1 MIHLKN
7 SVLLFKGRH
16 MTGGVSPWDP
26 EQSALLIEPVQS
38 WVFPTVN
45 LVEWEMFT
53 LLNVE
58 LAQDVNI
65 SNDVPSI
72 IPSILDAD
80 ILKYR
85 MGESKVVAGHQS
97 VWSIWWW
104 GKDYIIKCLKQCS
117 GTSPVWFYESLCW
130 FENMVKTIRWP
141 IFSFTHL
148 TNLHNIVTRDF

>member
-80 ILKYR
+80 MLKYR

-97 VWSIWWW
+97 VWSIDDEV
-104 GKDYIIKCLKQCS
+104 KIISSSVWNSVLVHPQCGFMNLFVGLKIWLKLFYDRYFHLH
-117 GTSPVWFYESLCW
+117 TSQICI
-130 FENMVKTIRWP
+130 T
-141 IFSFTHL
+141 
-148 TNLHNIVTRDF
+148 